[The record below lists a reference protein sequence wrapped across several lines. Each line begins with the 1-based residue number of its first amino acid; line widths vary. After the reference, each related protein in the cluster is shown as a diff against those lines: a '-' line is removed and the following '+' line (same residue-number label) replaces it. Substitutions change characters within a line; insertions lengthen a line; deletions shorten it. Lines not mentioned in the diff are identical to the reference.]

1 LEIRIPSRFFY
12 RPKNLRGIL
21 TGTAYHHL
29 NAMKNEPKDQI
40 DFRAWRDIEPPGDFT
55 QNVMRRIRTQPA
67 REPRWHELLAAFFS
81 SRLAFSASL
90 ATSLII
96 AVIAVRSGPVV
107 HDQLSLQ
114 PNSLIVAYEKMA
126 GGK

>member
-1 LEIRIPSRFFY
+1 MKTE
-12 RPKNLRGIL
+12 PKN
-21 TGTAYHHL
+21 
-29 NAMKNEPKDQI
+29 DF

-67 REPRWHELLAAFFS
+67 REPRWHELMAAFFAS
-81 SRLAFSASL
+81 KLAFSASL
-90 ATSLII
+90 AAALVV
-96 AVIAVRSGPVV
+96 ALVALRSAPVV
-107 HDQLSLQ
+107 RDTAALQ